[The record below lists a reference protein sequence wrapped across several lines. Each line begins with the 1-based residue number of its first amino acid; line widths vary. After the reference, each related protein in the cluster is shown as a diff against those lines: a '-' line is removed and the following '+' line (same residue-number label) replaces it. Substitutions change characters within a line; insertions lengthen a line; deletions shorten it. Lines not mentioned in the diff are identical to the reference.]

1 MTDPASFL
9 ADAERLAG
17 RLRTM
22 PLSRLRGRVAGHALT
37 LARELAAL
45 AQRAEFPGEPVRE
58 MPDAGAHAVGDQVAV
73 AAHDLAAALAAGQ
86 ADETVRGEARRL
98 VAQAKTRCGL

>member
-1 MTDPASFL
+1 
-9 ADAERLAG
+9 
-17 RLRTM
+17 
-22 PLSRLRGRVAGHALT
+22 
-37 LARELAAL
+37 
-45 AQRAEFPGEPVRE
+45 